1 MNDPGTDLL
10 IEDHELIPAQHNHQ
24 LNGGHQRNL
33 SQKDVKEMSQP
44 VFDELQRVKA
54 ERDLFYE
61 KLMRVRS
68 RIEQGKGQ
76 RQQAMLT

>member
-1 MNDPGTDLL
+1 
-10 IEDHELIPAQHNHQ
+10 
-24 LNGGHQRNL
+24 
-33 SQKDVKEMSQP
+33 MSQP